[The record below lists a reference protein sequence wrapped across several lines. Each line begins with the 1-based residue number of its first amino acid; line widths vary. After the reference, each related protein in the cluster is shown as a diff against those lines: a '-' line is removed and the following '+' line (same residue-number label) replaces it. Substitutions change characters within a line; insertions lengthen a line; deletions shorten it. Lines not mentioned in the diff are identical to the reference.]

1 MRMRL
6 PHSIAV
12 AAGLAVT
19 LLVIV
24 ALAYVCSHLARS
36 HSDWREGLADLLS
49 TIAWMPAMGLGFW
62 AYLRAGR

>member
-1 MRMRL
+1 MRTSSPR
-6 PHSIAV
+6 SIAV

-24 ALAYVCSHLARS
+24 VLAYVCSHLARS
-36 HSDWREGLADLLS
+36 HSGWRDGLADLLS

-62 AYLRAGR
+62 AYVRVDS